1 MRSASC
7 CEVFP
12 PPLAVSIR
20 AALVIR
26 GEIKSCSLL
35 ESLHRNVCVSF
46 KKSPKCPPG
55 LDVFATGRAMRRGI
69 EASPAEKMTR
79 MQTYIVDIAG
89 EPVTL
94 PLVPSNDKLAISL
107 LMVIDRGVRFGE
119 RIGNALAQ
127 KLGPL
132 KPDIVVGAATL
143 GIPVVIEVS
152 RALGLDQY
160 VIAQK
165 SPKIHLADALV
176 EELQSVTSSGKQRL
190 MLDRRAVT
198 LLAKRRVV
206 VVDDVVATGSS
217 LAATFALARAAG
229 AEIVGAG
236 VILTEGHDWKKTL
249 GADARLVRGLGHI
262 PQFALADGKA
272 TPMPETLK
280 IDSARA

>member
-1 MRSASC
+1 M
-7 CEVFP
+7 
-12 PPLAVSIR
+12 
-20 AALVIR
+20 
-26 GEIKSCSLL
+26 
-35 ESLHRNVCVSF
+35 
-46 KKSPKCPPG
+46 
-55 LDVFATGRAMRRGI
+55 
-69 EASPAEKMTR
+69 AEKTAR
-79 MQTYIVDIAG
+79 MQTYTVDIAG
-89 EPVTL
+89 EPVAL
-94 PLVPSNDKLAISL
+94 PIVPINDTLAISL
-107 LMVIDRGVRFGE
+107 LMVIDMGVQFGE
-119 RIGNALAQ
+119 RIGKALAQ

-190 MLDRRAVT
+190 MLDRRAVP

-217 LAATFALARAAG
+217 LAATLALARAAG

-249 GADARLVRGLGHI
+249 GADARLVQGLGHI
-262 PQFALADGKA
+262 PQFALAGGKA
-272 TPMPETLK
+272 TPMPETL
-280 IDSARA
+280 